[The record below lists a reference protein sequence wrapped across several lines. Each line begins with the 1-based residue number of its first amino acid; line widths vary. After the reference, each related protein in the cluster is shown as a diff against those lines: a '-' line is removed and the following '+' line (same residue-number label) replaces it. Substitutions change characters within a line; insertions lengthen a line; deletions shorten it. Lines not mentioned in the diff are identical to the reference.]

1 MLTLSPQLVPS
12 FKVLVNG
19 SPLPADAAGD
29 LLAASVLED
38 TMAPSMFTLTLLN
51 WDMNRLEVTWAD
63 SDLMREGN
71 EVEVQ
76 MGYVDDYETLLVGE
90 ITGLE
95 PEFFVDEVPKLVV
108 RGHDRGHRLMRGHHT
123 RTFVQVKDSDIVSQL
138 ASEAGLNAD
147 TTDTGVLREYVLQ
160 HNQTDLNFI
169 QQRARQIGYE
179 LLVDDRT
186 LIFRPIQ
193 NSEQAD
199 VTLDRVN
206 DLLFFCPRLSTL
218 GQVSESQVRG
228 WSVLEKTDIVSQTR
242 AGQEGTTMG
251 GTATGSTVIEDSLGT
266 VAGITVTEPI
276 ANQAEADQLSQGRL
290 KRKALSYISGDATCV
305 GRTDLRAG
313 MVVRIEGVGERFSGQ
328 YYVPTVTHTYTLAL
342 GYRTHFTLRRNAT

>member
-19 SPLPADAAGD
+19 SPLPADAASD

-51 WDMNRLEVTWAD
+51 WDMNHLEVTWAD

-76 MGYVDDYETLLVGE
+76 MGYVDDYETLLIGE

-95 PEFFVDEVPKLVV
+95 PEFLVDEVPKLVV
-108 RGHDRGHRLMRGHHT
+108 RGYDRRHRLMRGHHT
-123 RTFVQVKDSDIVSQL
+123 RTFVQVKDSDIVSQI
-138 ASEAGLNAD
+138 ASAAGLNAD

-160 HNQTDLNFI
+160 HNQTDLDFI
-169 QQRARQIGYE
+169 QQRARQISYE

-199 VTLDRVN
+199 VTLDRVH
-206 DLLFFCPRLSTL
+206 DLLSFCPRLSTL

-228 WSVLEKTDIVSQTR
+228 WSVLDKADIVSQTGT
-242 AGQEGTTMG
+242 GQVEASG
-251 GTATGSTVIEDSLGT
+251 
-266 VAGITVTEPI
+266 
-276 ANQAEADQLSQGRL
+276 AELYLR
-290 KRKALSYISGDATCV
+290 RC
-305 GRTDLRAG
+305 DLR
-313 MVVRIEGVGERFSGQ
+313 R
-328 YYVPTVTHTYTLAL
+328 PD
-342 GYRTHFTLRRNAT
+342 